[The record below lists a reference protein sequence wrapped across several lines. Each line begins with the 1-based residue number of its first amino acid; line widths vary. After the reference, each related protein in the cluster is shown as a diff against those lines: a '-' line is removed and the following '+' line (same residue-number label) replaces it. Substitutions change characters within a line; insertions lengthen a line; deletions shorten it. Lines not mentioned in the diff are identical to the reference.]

1 MAKLCPACG
10 TTYDDAVTFCPADG
24 VALRPVGGD
33 SSLVGAVING
43 RYLVTARLGEGGMGT
58 VYLGRHVRLPQQVAI
73 KVMRP
78 ELLADPTSLA
88 RFNREAANAASIEH
102 DRVVRVYDFGDTE
115 DGLVYLA
122 MEYVPG
128 RTLKEVVTTDG
139 PLPPGRAAGL
149 MRQVAEGVEAAHRLG
164 IIHRDLKPDNILVV
178 RDPDGTERC
187 KVLDFGIARPVSG
200 GETALTRSGYIVGTP
215 EYMSPEQVLGGELDA
230 RSDVYAL
237 ALVAYFVLTGDLPF
251 DTATPDRGLT
261 ARLLQSPRPLQV
273 VRGDSTWSAALQAV
287 FDAALALEVEHRTGS
302 ALAFAQALADA
313 ASGSDREVAAPVPAP
328 GPADAAPSPDAA
340 PRAEAPSSPAPTV
353 LLPPKAVGGDA
364 QVPVPSAPPPRR
376 WALPVTAL
384 AVVALAAGWWFAIQP
399 AGGPPTPETPPA
411 VAAPSG
417 VASATADPVRAAPTA
432 ADPGGAPATPAP
444 QAAPLTSG
452 GGRSSGPRAA
462 PTPAAPE
469 AAGGAT
475 ARQRLDA
482 LREQLDPA
490 TADEATARRLL
501 PQLRAVIAELATPDD
516 STWGYIRLAEGYLLA
531 GEPDAGCATLQ
542 RARAMARTMTQREAI
557 VSLRGAAGCSP

>member
-139 PLPPGRAAGL
+139 PLPPGRAAAL

-261 ARLLQSPRPLQV
+261 ARLLQPPRPLQV
-273 VRGDSTWSAALQAV
+273 VRGESTWSAALQAAL
-287 FDAALALEVEHRTGS
+287 DAALALEVEHRTGS
-302 ALAFAQALADA
+302 ALAFAQALSDA
-313 ASGSDREVAAPVPAP
+313 ASGSDREAAAPVPAP
-328 GPADAAPSPDAA
+328 GPAQAAPLPDAA
-340 PRAEAPSSPAPTV
+340 PRAEAPVPPAPTV
-353 LLPPKAVGGDA
+353 LLPPKAVGGEA
-364 QVPVPSAPPPRR
+364 PVSVPSAPPPRR

-384 AVVALAAGWWFAIQP
+384 VVLALAGGWWYAIQP
-399 AGGPPTPETPPA
+399 AGGPRTPGVLLTVDAPSKA
-411 VAAPSG
+411 AGAAP
-417 VASATADPVRAAPTA
+417 DPVSAAPTA
-432 ADPGGAPATPAP
+432 AGQGGAPVTPAP
-444 QAAPLTSG
+444 QAVPSTSG
-452 GGRSSGPRAA
+452 GGRSSGARAA

-490 TADEATARRLL
+490 TADEGTARRLL

-516 STWGYIRLAEGYLLA
+516 STWGFIRLAEGYLLA

>member
-139 PLPPGRAAGL
+139 PLPPGRAAAL

-261 ARLLQSPRPLQV
+261 ARLLQPPRPLQV
-273 VRGDSTWSAALQAV
+273 VRGESTWSAALQAAL
-287 FDAALALEVEHRTGS
+287 DAALALEVEHRTGS
-302 ALAFAQALADA
+302 ALAFAQALSDA
-313 ASGSDREVAAPVPAP
+313 ASGSDREAAAPVPAP
-328 GPADAAPSPDAA
+328 GPAQAAPLPDAA
-340 PRAEAPSSPAPTV
+340 PRAEAPVPPAPTV
-353 LLPPKAVGGDA
+353 LLPPQAVGGEA
-364 QVPVPSAPPPRR
+364 PVSVPSAPPPRR

-384 AVVALAAGWWFAIQP
+384 AVVALAGGWWYAIQP
-399 AGGPPTPETPPA
+399 AGGNPTSDTPPA

-417 VASATADPVRAAPTA
+417 AASATADPVSAAPTA
-432 ADPGGAPATPAP
+432 AGQGTAPATPTP

-452 GGRSSGPRAA
+452 GGRSSGARAA

-516 STWGYIRLAEGYLLA
+516 STWGFIRLAEGYLLA

>member
-1 MAKLCPACG
+1 
-10 TTYDDAVTFCPADG
+10 

-78 ELLADPTSLA
+78 ELLADPTALA

-122 MEYVPG
+122 MEYVPR
-128 RTLKEVVTTDG
+128 RTLKEVVATEG
-139 PLPPGRAAGL
+139 PLPPARAAAL
-149 MRQVAEGVEAAHRLG
+149 MRQAAEGVEAAHRLG

-251 DTATPDRGLT
+251 DTGTPDRGLT
-261 ARLLQSPRPLQV
+261 ARLLQPPRPLRL
-273 VRGDSTWSAALQAV
+273 VRGESTWPAALQAAL
-287 FDAALALEVEHRTGS
+287 DAALALEVDHRTGS
-302 ALAFAQALADA
+302 ALAFAQALSA
-313 ASGSDREVAAPVPAP
+313 AVAGSDREGAAAPAP
-328 GPADAAPSPDAA
+328 NPGHADGARSPDAV
-340 PRAEAPSSPAPTV
+340 PRAEASPPAPTV
-353 LLPPKAVGGDA
+353 LQPPRAPGGAA
-364 QVPVPSAPPPRR
+364 QVAAVPMATPRR
-376 WALPVTAL
+376 WALPVAAL
-384 AVVALAAGWWFAIQP
+384 AVVAMAGGWWYAIQP
-399 AGGPPTPETPPA
+399 TGGDQTPRVPLAGVSPSGDSGAA
-411 VAAPSG
+411 VAA
-417 VASATADPVRAAPTA
+417 VTAAPNTSA
-432 ADPGGAPATPAP
+432 GRAGEAPAPPPPAP
-444 QAAPLTSG
+444 QALPSVSNGGRPSGTRAVSTSG
-452 GGRSSGPRAA
+452 PGGEASSVRGAPSGP
-462 PTPAAPE
+462 P
-469 AAGGAT
+469 

-501 PQLRAVIAELATPDD
+501 PQLRAVIADLPTADD
-516 STWGYIRLAEGYLLA
+516 STWGFIRLAEGYLLA
-531 GEPDAGCATLQ
+531 GEPDAGCAALQ
-542 RARAMARTMTQREAI
+542 RARALARTMTQREAI